1 MTAGRLVLV
10 VGPSGAGKDSV
21 IGYARQH
28 MASQQNVVFA
38 RRIVTRPADAT
49 ETPDT
54 MDLAQFEYEESQGG
68 FLTSWRA
75 HDLAYALPIS
85 LAGDV
90 EAGKQVVVNV
100 SRRVIPELRA
110 RFRCFVVVID
120 ADETLRRSRIAS
132 RGRETAA
139 ALEAR
144 LRRRIPTD
152 FHADAIILNE
162 GSLTEAGEALMTL
175 LGTPHHD

>member
-1 MTAGRLVLV
+1 MTVGRLILV

-28 MASQQNVVFA
+28 MAQQNVVFG

-54 MDLAQFEYEESQGG
+54 MDLAQFEQDERAGL

-75 HDLAYALPIS
+75 HDLAYALPLS
-85 LAGDV
+85 LAEDV
-90 EAGKQVVVNV
+90 AAGKQVVVNV
-100 SRRVIPELRA
+100 SRRVIPELRE
-110 RFRCFVVVID
+110 RFPCFVVVVD
-120 ADETLRRSRIAS
+120 ADEQLRRDRIAS
-132 RGRETAA
+132 RGREAPA

-152 FHADAIILNE
+152 FHADAIIRNE
-162 GSLTEAGEALMTL
+162 GSLAEAGEALMSL
-175 LGTPHHD
+175 IGAPDHD